1 MPSEVKEG
9 KIDVEHV
16 DIRQSIFFLLFK
28 LIGMEFVA
36 GIVIVIVFSPIEL
49 PFLPLDI
56 KLKFIAYNIS
66 FFLILVAIKI
76 FFTLYIV
83 LDWLNEYY
91 QVTSNE
97 IIHKK
102 GIIWR
107 REDRYP
113 FSRIES
119 IKLSQGILGRL
130 FNYGTL
136 ELFEYRLL
144 KYTTLYLIHN
154 PIRYLNIFRN
164 LIPQATE
171 EKEMI
176 RENLIRDQKE
186 D

>member
-107 REDRYP
+107 RED
-113 FSRIES
+113 
-119 IKLSQGILGRL
+119 
-130 FNYGTL
+130 
-136 ELFEYRLL
+136 
-144 KYTTLYLIHN
+144 
-154 PIRYLNIFRN
+154 
-164 LIPQATE
+164 
-171 EKEMI
+171 
-176 RENLIRDQKE
+176 
-186 D
+186 